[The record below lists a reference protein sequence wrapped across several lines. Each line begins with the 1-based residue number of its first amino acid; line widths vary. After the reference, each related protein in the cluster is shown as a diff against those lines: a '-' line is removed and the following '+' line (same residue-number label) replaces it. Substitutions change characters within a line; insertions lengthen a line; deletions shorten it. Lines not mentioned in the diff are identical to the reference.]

1 MSHLLDEQRLS
12 LSALAARESVNV
24 STVWRWCLRGCRGAK
39 LESFAVGGR
48 RFTTSEAFARF
59 VAASTAAAKGGQP
72 ISKRTTR
79 QREAAIRSAETEL
92 NKAGI

>member
-39 LESFAVGGR
+39 LESFAIGGR
-48 RFTTSEAFARF
+48 RYTSGEAFSRF
-59 VAASTAAAKGGQP
+59 IEQINSVAASP
-72 ISKRTTR
+72 SIPKRTAR
-79 QREAAIRSAETEL
+79 QRSAAIRQSEQEL
-92 NKAGI
+92 RDAGI